1 MIRTIG
7 FALKIMHNK
16 VNAEIKQA
24 KQIILYIETNLA
36 NLAVIPA

>member
-1 MIRTIG
+1 MIRTTG

-24 KQIILYIETNLA
+24 KQIILYIETNFILA
-36 NLAVIPA
+36 NL

>member
-36 NLAVIPA
+36 NLTVIPA

>member
-36 NLAVIPA
+36 NLTVITA